1 MEHSLHYQLRACHT
15 NCQKAIITK
24 LRQTGD
30 LRPGEPKI
38 LEFLLEHEP
47 CEQKTIAAG
56 CGLDPASVTGILGRM
71 ESRGLVTRAC
81 RDGNRRSLYVYLTE
95 KGRANAA
102 RIEEAFAALE
112 SAAFEGIPETE
123 REAFMA
129 VFCRIYENLN
139 GK

>member
-1 MEHSLHYQLRACHT
+1 MSTVA
-15 NCQKAIITK
+15 
-24 LRQTGD
+24 
-30 LRPGEPKI
+30 
-38 LEFLLEHEP
+38 
-47 CEQKTIAAG
+47 
-56 CGLDPASVTGILGRM
+56 VTGWV
-71 ESRGLVTRAC
+71 RGNSVG
-81 RDGNRRSLYVYLTE
+81 GNKGNNSRRSLYVYLTE

>member
-1 MEHSLHYQLRACHT
+1 MNQSFHNLLFVSQSLFNKRLYAALQGTGLSSGQPKVLEYLNR
-15 NCQKAIITK
+15 NDGSVQK
-24 LRQTGD
+24 D
-30 LRPGEPKI
+30 
-38 LEFLLEHEP
+38 
-47 CEQKTIAAG
+47 IAAG
-56 CGLDPASVTGILGRM
+56 CQIEPATVTSLLPRM
-71 ESRGLVTRAC
+71 EAAGLIERRTEN
-81 RDGNRRSLYVYLTE
+81 GNRRSLYVYLTE

-112 SAAFEGIPETE
+112 SAAFKGIPETE